1 MADLDFQVQ
10 AFLDDDSETFTYVV
24 YEQEG
29 GQGVIIDPVL
39 ELDIKSGHTSHHGAQ
54 RVLDFVRAQRLTIPL
69 ILETHAHADH
79 LSAAPFLRDAL
90 NAEIGIGA
98 HIREVQSIFKDVFNL
113 EKTFLPDGSHFDRLF
128 QDGDTFTVGR
138 LRFQVVHTPGHT
150 PADLTYVVNDQA
162 MFVGDTLFL
171 PDVGT
176 ARCDFPGGSSQ
187 TLYQSI
193 RKLLSFPV
201 DTRMYICH
209 DYPPEGRAHQ
219 FVTTVGEQRK
229 SSIHIRD
236 GVSEAEFMRMRDE
249 RDATLAMPRLII
261 PAIQVN
267 IRAGELPPAEDNGTV
282 YLKIPLNMLQ

>member
-29 GQGVIIDPVL
+29 AQGVIIDPVL
-39 ELDIKSGHTSHHGAQ
+39 DFDIKSGHTSHHGAQ
-54 RVLDFVRAQRLTIPL
+54 RVLDFVRAKNLTIPL

-79 LSAAPFLRDAL
+79 LSAAPFLREQL
-90 NAEIGIGA
+90 SAEIGIGA
-98 HIREVQSIFKDVFNL
+98 QIREVQSIFKDVFNL

-128 QDGDTFTVGR
+128 QDGDSFTVGR

-176 ARCDFPGGSSQ
+176 ARCDFPGGLSQ

-201 DTRMYICH
+201 DMRMYICH

-236 GVSEAEFMRMRDE
+236 GVSEAEFVRMRDE